1 MNNSKDEMVK
11 ELKELREGIIE
22 TSINIT
28 ETVNKLKKIATDN
41 DIEFT
46 FNDDDKEFNKLLK
59 EANDL
64 IDEIDSH
71 T

>member
-1 MNNSKDEMVK
+1 MNKKKDEMVK
-11 ELKELREGIIE
+11 ELKEPREGIIE

-46 FNDDDKEFNKLLK
+46 FNG
-59 EANDL
+59 
-64 IDEIDSH
+64 
-71 T
+71 

>member
-11 ELKELREGIIE
+11 ELKELREEIIE

-28 ETVNKLKKIATDN
+28 ETVNKLKEIAADN

-64 IDEIDSH
+64 IDEIDSYK
-71 T
+71 

>member
-28 ETVNKLKKIATDN
+28 ETVNKLKKTATDN

-46 FNDDDKEFNKLLK
+46 FNYDDKEFNELLK

>member
-1 MNNSKDEMVK
+1 MNKKKDEMVK
-11 ELKELREGIIE
+11 ELKELREGIFE

-46 FNDDDKEFNKLLK
+46 FNDDDKEFNELLK